1 MNHPIVGRRPP
12 FDFSILRVASLA
24 LILALGGCSAYQLG
38 TPADQP
44 FASIVVPP
52 VQNEAFAPQAGP
64 VLTSQI
70 IREFERDGR
79 VQPEPAGSAEATL
92 IVKLIDLQREIRV
105 MREDDTGL
113 GRKVRLTLIAHCTLT
128 SSNGATVYF
137 ENRPISAQTEVFLD
151 DGQNPAES
159 QAMPVLTR
167 NLASAISRSVLDT
180 W

>member
-1 MNHPIVGRRPP
+1 MNHPIVERRPP
-12 FDFSILRVASLA
+12 FGFSNIRVASLA
-24 LILALGGCSAYQLG
+24 LLLTLSGCSAYHLG
-38 TPADQP
+38 TPANQP
-44 FASIVVPP
+44 FTSIDVPP

-79 VQPEPAGSAEATL
+79 VRPESSGSAEATL
-92 IVKLIDLQREIRV
+92 VVRLVDLQRETRV
-105 MREDDTGL
+105 MREEDTGL
-113 GRKVRLTLIAHCTLT
+113 ARKVRLTLIAHCTLT
-128 SSNGATVYF
+128 SGDGATVYF
-137 ENRPISAQTEVFLD
+137 ANRPISAQTEVFLD